1 MQDETIAVEVAQANE
16 ENKNNE
22 VPKEGVENEKIE
34 GQESASQEA
43 PQEKSG
49 ELPEDFKGRL
59 IRERKR
65 HERREAELQAQLATM
80 QTLLQNNNPQPQ
92 QQSQP
97 EVISGVQDIKKEV
110 REAMQEFATQAQQER
125 VNAEINTKLSQ
136 LAKDMENAD
145 DKYPDFDEL
154 RKDPTLVFPQHL
166 LQQVALS
173 SSNAMDVIY
182 FLVKNRD
189 KLQSVLNTHPALQ
202 SGEIARISA
211 ELLVNKKQGKV
222 ATKAPPPAN
231 ALSTNPAANSGRIR
245 DNASVDEL
253 RKILGDI

>member
-1 MQDETIAVEVAQANE
+1 MQDETIAVDAQQANE

-22 VPKEGVENEKIE
+22 TPKEGVENEKIE

-59 IRERKR
+59 AREKRR
-65 HERREAELQAQLATM
+65 HERSEAELRAQLTQANQAM
-80 QTLLQNNNPQPQ
+80 QALLQSNNQATQ

-97 EVISGVQDIKKEV
+97 EVISGGQDIKKEV

-211 ELLVNKKQGKV
+211 ELLVNKKQSKG

-231 ALSTNPAANSGRIR
+231 ALATNPAANAGRIR
-245 DNASVDEL
+245 DNASV
-253 RKILGDI
+253 